1 MSKSHSNKIIKK
13 WTRVAGVLLG
23 LQLDCY
29 LPWGHCNLYLIIVL
43 TFVFC
48 IFLLHIATWTSN
60 SIKDISSLFRH
71 DILAWYFGIEF
82 WHGKTCQNFQL
93 EILAWNFMPKVLG
106 RLFHAKISSQTFG
119 KMPKVLALN
128 FEMLSK
134 LERWLNKDCNDPKH
148 SVESFFKQTRV
159 AIAIVFCWNGQNTL
173 LWQAWIFY
181 SILRVLLVYEMT

>member
-13 WTRVAGVLLG
+13 RTRVAGVLLG

-60 SIKDISSLFRH
+60 SIKDISSLFWH

-93 EILAWNFMPKVLG
+93 EILG
-106 RLFHAKISSQTFG
+106 RYFGMKFHA
-119 KMPKVLALN
+119 
-128 FEMLSK
+128 
-134 LERWLNKDCNDPKH
+134 
-148 SVESFFKQTRV
+148 ESFGMFFPCQNFKPKFWHLAERIGLKSYFGGQMYRPRV
-159 AIAIVFCWNGQNTL
+159 
-173 LWQAWIFY
+173 
-181 SILRVLLVYEMT
+181 

>member
-106 RLFHAKISSQTFG
+106 LFFHAKISSQNFG
-119 KMPKVLALN
+119 TLPKESAWKVISAD
-128 FEMLSK
+128 K
-134 LERWLNKDCNDPKH
+134 CIDPKCRYELKRAQDVNAANLEIFPNTH
-148 SVESFFKQTRV
+148 RWKHCCKASQYGSF
-159 AIAIVFCWNGQNTL
+159 
-173 LWQAWIFY
+173 
-181 SILRVLLVYEMT
+181 

>member
-29 LPWGHCNLYLIIVL
+29 LPWGHCNLYLIIIL
-43 TFVFC
+43 TVVFC

-93 EILAWNFMPKVLG
+93 KILAWNFMLKVLA
-106 RLFHAKISSQTFG
+106 RFFHAKISS
-119 KMPKVLALN
+119 LN
-128 FEMLSK
+128 FWQGAKSFGLK
-134 LERWLNKDCNDPKH
+134 FWNV
-148 SVESFFKQTRV
+148 VEVRTMIK
-159 AIAIVFCWNGQNTL
+159 
-173 LWQAWIFY
+173 
-181 SILRVLLVYEMT
+181 